1 MMAAFKNK
9 SVKKSKSKRRHHR
22 GGEGE
27 GGDE

>member
-1 MMAAFKNK
+1 MMMAAFKNK

-27 GGDE
+27 EE

>member
-22 GGEGE
+22 GGQEE
-27 GGDE
+27 YVKE